1 MRIMAPSLQEKDP
14 GHPYAETK
22 NISFKFY
29 TQTNSPAPFG
39 YDYYISLPPTF
50 NSELNS
56 KFPLLLFLHGAGE
69 SQRGEG
75 ELYATLRHGVPKII
89 LCYDKWKSGEVDDDG
104 KPHIEIPL
112 AKRLRGRNPNQGKAG
127 SKDLA
132 ETSVDTEVC
141 RMVAE
146 EFITVTP
153 SLDMSA

>member
-1 MRIMAPSLQEKDP
+1 
-14 GHPYAETK
+14 
-22 NISFKFY
+22 
-29 TQTNSPAPFG
+29 
-39 YDYYISLPPTF
+39 
-50 NSELNS
+50 
-56 KFPLLLFLHGAGE
+56 
-69 SQRGEG
+69 
-75 ELYATLRHGVPKII
+75 VPKII

-127 SKDLA
+127 SKDLT